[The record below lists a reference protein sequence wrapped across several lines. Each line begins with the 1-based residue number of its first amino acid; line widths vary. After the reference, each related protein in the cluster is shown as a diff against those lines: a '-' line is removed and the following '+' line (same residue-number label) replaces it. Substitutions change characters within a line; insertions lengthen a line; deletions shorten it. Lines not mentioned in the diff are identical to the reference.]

1 MKKIDSFCLSSYLA
15 FRYVAKQDCE
25 WLAGIEPEFPSLPGG
40 EQIPVGDANEIL
52 STLKGM
58 IANIPDIDHTAIFLS
73 GGIDSAILAALLPE
87 GSMAYTINFVSSTGD
102 KESERAT
109 VHADS
114 CGLGHCVVDVTWD
127 DYEKYEEKLM
137 INKKAPLHAVE
148 VALYKAATRAKEQ
161 GVKSIILGNGADS
174 TFGGLDKLLSKDW
187 PFEDFIKRYTFIMPE
202 DVLEDPY
209 DIHEI
214 YEPYRAGEGIDYVGF
229 LKNVHGMGVIQAF
242 NNAIHSVGL
251 DIVEP
256 FEGLK
261 LSCKLDLD
269 RIRSGEPKY
278 LLVEVFNKL
287 FPGLEPPTKVAFARP
302 MNEWL
307 SDYQKP
313 QSSVFKA
320 DLDLSRFSGDQKYLI
335 HSLDK
340 FISLLEAEKL

>member
-15 FRYVAKQDCE
+15 FRYVAKQECE
-25 WLAGIEPEFPSLPGG
+25 WLAGVEPEFPCLPGG
-40 EQIPVGDANEIL
+40 EQIPVGTPDEIL
-52 STLKGM
+52 STLKEM
-58 IANIPDIDHTAIFLS
+58 IAAIPDIDHTAIFLS

-87 GSMAYTINFVSSTGD
+87 GSMAFTINFVSATGAN
-102 KESERAT
+102 EAERAT
-109 VHADS
+109 VHAGT
-114 CGLGHCVVDVTWD
+114 CGLSHCVVDVTWD
-127 DYEKYEEKLM
+127 DYEKYEEELM

-148 VALYKAATRAKEQ
+148 VALYKAAITAKEQ
-161 GVKSIILGNGADS
+161 GVKSILLGNGADS
-174 TFGGLDKLLSKDW
+174 TFGGLDKLLSIDW
-187 PFEDFIKRYTFIMPE
+187 PFEDFVERYTFIMP
-202 DVLEDPY
+202 DKVLADPC

-214 YEPYRAGEGIDYVGF
+214 YEPYRTGEGIDYVGF

-261 LSCKLDLD
+261 LKGKLDLD

-302 MNEWL
+302 MDEWL
-307 SDYQKP
+307 SNYQKP
-313 QSSVFKA
+313 VSPVFKA
-320 DLDLSRFSGDQKYLI
+320 DLDLSQFSGDQKYLI

-340 FISLLEAEKL
+340 FISLLEDEKL